1 MKKYSAFLI
10 FSLLV
15 WFIIPIIGIFFL
27 LWWIQL
33 SLLNQNHRNS
43 VKSKY
48 IINLILVLIVL
59 TLTIFSSSMTVYS
72 DTRVYVNDY
81 LNWRDFN
88 SLFNLPPYYGYGLE
102 FVLPLISLPVHYF
115 SNASPYW
122 FIFNQSLIFNILVTF
137 VISKKISIKYYPI
150 LLVLVFSSIFYYYH
164 VFMMR
169 QILSLVFFMAAVVN
183 IESVVPFILF
193 VFLSLFSH
201 LSSIPS
207 IIILILFKFKLLLD
221 KKINHFS
228 LTDRLLSLIRIILP
242 PKSLIGNR
250 TLSKIFI
257 VFTVSLIVILGS
269 DFNNVIYLFTFLSKR
284 LNSLALADFAS
295 SKGESYGDLN
305 NFKNNF
311 WRGIGL
317 LFYANFFVLA
327 VIIFFKKT
335 FSSNLSRLLV
345 LLFITQFGQFILL
358 FINPNLLFRIILLSI
373 VFQGFF
379 FILALEEKKHIY
391 RRYVYFSSLLS
402 VLYFSYWLSNMPNVP
417 PSSGGVVVFWKG
429 EVFTKNIWDYIHFLI
444 NSRTN

>member
-15 WFIIPIIGIFFL
+15 WVVIPIVGIFFL
-27 LWWIQL
+27 LLWVQL
-33 SLLNQNHRNS
+33 CLLNQHHRNS
-43 VKSKY
+43 IKSKY

-59 TLTIFSSSMTVYS
+59 TLTIFSSSITVYS
-72 DTRVYVNDY
+72 DTQVYVNDY
-81 LNWRDFN
+81 LNWTDFN

-102 FVLPLISLPVHYF
+102 FVLPLISLPANYF

-122 FIFNQSLIFNILVTF
+122 FIFNQSLVFNILVTF

-150 LLVLVFSSIFYYYH
+150 LLILVFSTIFYYYH

-183 IESVVPFILF
+183 IESVIPFILF

-201 LSSIPS
+201 LSSVPT
-207 IIILILFKFKLLLD
+207 IILLILFKFKLLLD

-228 LTDRLLSLIRIILP
+228 LTDRLLSLTRIILP

-250 TLSKIFI
+250 TLFKIFI
-257 VFTVSLIVILGS
+257 VFTVFLVVILGS
-269 DFNNVIYLFTFLSKR
+269 DFNNVIYLFTFLSKQM
-284 LNSLALADFAS
+284 NILALANFS
-295 SKGESYGDLN
+295 STKAESYGEVG

-311 WRGIGL
+311 WRGTGI
-317 LFYANFFVLA
+317 LFYVNFFVLA

-358 FINPNLLFRIILLSI
+358 FINENLLFRIILLSI

-379 FILALEEKKHIY
+379 FILALEEKKYKKYI
-391 RRYVYFSSLLS
+391 YFSSLLS
-402 VLYFSYWLSNMPNVP
+402 VLYFLYWLSNMPNVP

-429 EVFTKNIWDYIHFLI
+429 EVFTQNIWDYIHFLI
-444 NSRTN
+444 SSRTN